1 MTLNNE
7 KSTDRLSDSEAI
19 DRVFNDLIWISRDA
33 DCFVAVDYLTHMA
46 EVGSTETEAVE
57 NLKQAIRE
65 HISAV
70 KSILEQMR
78 DFDRAF
84 REEYGR

>member
-7 KSTDRLSDSEAI
+7 ESMDRLSDFEAI

-78 DFDRAF
+78 DFDRAL
-84 REEYGR
+84 REQCGR

>member
-7 KSTDRLSDSEAI
+7 ESMDRLSDFEAI

-33 DCFVAVDYLTHMA
+33 DCFVAVDYLTHMT
-46 EVGSTETEAVE
+46 EVGSTEAEAVE

>member
-19 DRVFNDLIWISRDA
+19 DRVFNDLIWISKDA

-46 EVGSTETEAVE
+46 EVGSTEAEAVE

-78 DFDRAF
+78 DFDRAL
-84 REEYGR
+84 REQCGR

>member
-7 KSTDRLSDSEAI
+7 ESMDRLSDFEAI
-19 DRVFNDLIWISRDA
+19 DRVFNDLIWISKDA

-46 EVGSTETEAVE
+46 EVGSTEAEAVE

-78 DFDRAF
+78 DFDRAL
-84 REEYGR
+84 REQCGR

>member
-1 MTLNNE
+1 
-7 KSTDRLSDSEAI
+7 
-19 DRVFNDLIWISRDA
+19 
-33 DCFVAVDYLTHMA
+33 MA